1 MLLGNDIKDWRTKVR
16 VELGEYILDV
26 NVEETKNTYED
37 EVNVSEGCECDGCKN
52 YELAVEQVS
61 LKVKNL
67 FQEIGIEIKKPA
79 EVYVNYSQNNILC
92 YGGFYHICGNIMMGE
107 SPWEIIP
114 PKKSILSY
122 MLSVISKPQN
132 TIVSHLNEE
141 KMISIAENYKVAFKD
156 NCDILSKSF
165 QGSCIQMEI
174 LAYLPWLLNKPNSY
188 EN

>member
-1 MLLGNDIKDWRTKVR
+1 
-16 VELGEYILDV
+16 
-26 NVEETKNTYED
+26 
-37 EVNVSEGCECDGCKN
+37 
-52 YELAVEQVS
+52 
-61 LKVKNL
+61 
-67 FQEIGIEIKKPA
+67 
-79 EVYVNYSQNNILC
+79 
-92 YGGFYHICGNIMMGE
+92 MMGE

-188 EN
+188 ED